1 MDAPVP
7 TVVMYT
13 LRGCRHCATA
23 RGLLKRLDL
32 AFEERPVDGVTDF
45 RGLLAERTGGRTV
58 PQIVIRASRSA
69 ARAISPRLQRRGVL
83 RARVNGDAFPVAVVR
98 QRPAPGRLL
107 AALLTHPASAGRAA
121 WRQSIELRDAAGRV
135 VERRATPS
143 GDVDRMC

>member
-58 PQIVIRASRSA
+58 PQIVIRGEPVGG
-69 ARAISPRLQRRGVL
+69 ARDLARLQRRGVL

-98 QRPAPGRLL
+98 RRPAPGRLL